1 MKNDA
6 QFSNTSGNATVA
18 YDVADATN
26 VYLRYATGYRSG
38 GFNGEIFGGLRLKR
52 KRSKPWN
59 WALNPM

>member
-18 YDVADATN
+18 YDVGDATN

-38 GFNGEIFGGLRLKR
+38 GFNGELFGGPPFEESNQPHHR
-52 KRSKPWN
+52 N
-59 WALNPM
+59 WL